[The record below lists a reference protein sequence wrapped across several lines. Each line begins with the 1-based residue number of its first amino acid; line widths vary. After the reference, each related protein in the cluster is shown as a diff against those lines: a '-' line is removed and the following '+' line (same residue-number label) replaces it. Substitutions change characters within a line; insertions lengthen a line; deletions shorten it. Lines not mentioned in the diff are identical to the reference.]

1 VKIIPQLHSLFFF
14 AMIDHLP
21 DQFVR
26 IYVGVFSLT
35 LEEYLLSTL
44 AILLV
49 RPVSFVLLGTS
60 CPMDRSGA
68 PCGAAETFS
77 ATTERVLC
85 HAAGSVIVYFVHVDR
100 RRAWIRERRRAAAE
114 MRRRL
119 RAEAV
124 AAAVAANIA
133 TDADTADAAAAEADS
148 ATAEST
154 TLVRVSSRE
163 PDAAAATADYVAVTE
178 RGDKAE

>member
-1 VKIIPQLHSLFFF
+1 MIPTPRSLFFF
-14 AMIDHLP
+14 AIFELSP
-21 DQFVR
+21 GTQFLR
-26 IYVGVFSLT
+26 IYVGVFLSPT

-49 RPVSFVLLGTS
+49 RPISFVLFGSS

-100 RRAWIRERRRAAAE
+100 RRAWIRDRRHAAAE
-114 MRRRL
+114 MRRKL
-119 RAEAV
+119 RADAV
-124 AAAVAANIA
+124 ANAAN
-133 TDADTADAAAAEADS
+133 ADDDT
-148 ATAEST
+148 
-154 TLVRVSSRE
+154 
-163 PDAAAATADYVAVTE
+163 AATADYVAVTE